1 MNKVKKLG
9 ILSMLSMIIVGC
21 SCSKV
26 DEKTY
31 ESAVNVYETTDGI
44 YFTRLETIIVDGKDT
59 QTRKKI
65 EAKYLFDINKN
76 VMSMDYSRSIY
87 ERSSVGSDIS
97 SSTTKYY
104 YDGFARTLYTQLN
117 SVNRYK
123 QSGITYDEAFNINV
137 SQYDELLMI
146 KGYFAPVFKLNEVS
160 EFEIKEDDGIA
171 NVSFYA
177 VCPSYEKCNSNSEIL
192 KYKYVIGRD
201 GTIESISYDIVN
213 GDTTYSIRYT
223 LHAYGSNNVKIK
235 FPEDLESYIEK

>member
-1 MNKVKKLG
+1 MNKAKKLG
-9 ILSMLSMIIVGC
+9 VLALLSMLIVGC

-31 ESAVNVYETTDGI
+31 EAAVNTYETTDGI
-44 YFTRLETIIVDGKDT
+44 YFTRIETIIVEGQDT

-65 EAKYLFDINKN
+65 DAKYLFNSNKD
-76 VMSMDYSRSIY
+76 VMGMEYTRAIY
-87 ERSSVGSDIS
+87 QRSSAGSDIS

-104 YDGFARTLYTQLN
+104 YNGDTRTLYTQLN

-123 QSGITYDEAFNINV
+123 KTDVSYDDVFNINV

-160 EFEIKEDDGIA
+160 EFDISEEEGKA

-177 VCPSYEKCNSNSEIL
+177 VCPSYEKCNNNSEIIE
-192 KYKYVIGRD
+192 YKYVISTD
-201 GTIESISYDIVN
+201 GTIESIAYDIVN
-213 GDTTYSIRYT
+213 GETTYSIRYN
-223 LHAYGSNNVKIK
+223 LYAYGSNNVKIK
-235 FPEDLESYIEK
+235 FPTDLENYIEN